1 MTRRD
6 DAGARPGTTG
16 DETGDGTGASFRVL
30 VMAKA
35 PVAGRVKTRLGV
47 DVGHDAAARIAS
59 AALLDTLEAATA
71 AAGAEGCHLA
81 LDGDLD
87 DAVGAPEL
95 RAALAGWTVTPQR
108 GDGFAERLVAA
119 HADAGPG
126 LVVQVGMDTPHASAD
141 LLAAAAAPLQAD
153 EPAYDAVLGPA
164 DDGGWWVLARRDP
177 AVAAVLAGV
186 EMSTDRTGADTRDA
200 LVGAGWRVGTTVMLR
215 DVDEVD
221 DADAVAA
228 LAPGSHFATAW
239 SAAHVTTP
247 GSGPGVV
254 EEDPA

>member
-1 MTRRD
+1 MSARTD
-6 DAGARPGTTG
+6 TGARGG
-16 DETGDGTGASFRVL
+16 GDGTPFRVL

-35 PVAGRVKTRLGV
+35 PVAGRVKTRLGAE
-47 DVGHDAAARIAS
+47 VGHAAAARVAS
-59 AALLDTLEAATA
+59 AALLDTLEAATV
-71 AAGAEGCHLA
+71 AAGAQGCHLS

-87 DAVGAPEL
+87 TAVGAEEL
-95 RAALAGWTVTPQR
+95 RAALTGWTVTPQR
-108 GDGFAERLVAA
+108 GHGFAERLVAA
-119 HADAGPG
+119 HVDAGPG
-126 LVVQVGMDTPHASAD
+126 VVVQIGMDTPHASAE

-200 LVGAGWRVGTTVMLR
+200 LVRAGWRVGTTVMLR

-228 LAPGSHFATAW
+228 LVPGSHFATAW

-247 GSGPGVV
+247 GPGPGAV

>member
-1 MTRRD
+1 MSRRP
-6 DAGARPGTTG
+6 DAGGQAQLAG
-16 DETGDGTGASFRVL
+16 FRVL

-35 PVAGRVKTRLGV
+35 PVTGRVKTRLGA
-47 DVGHDAAARIAS
+47 DVGHAAAAEIAA
-59 AALLDTLEAATA
+59 AALLDTLAAATA
-71 AAGAEGCHLA
+71 AAGAHGCHLA

-87 DAVGAPEL
+87 QAVGASGL
-95 RAALAGWTVTPQR
+95 RAALAGWTVTTQR

-126 LVVQVGMDTPHASAD
+126 VVVQIGMDTPHATPD
-141 LLAAAAAPLQAD
+141 LLAAAAAPLLGD

-177 AVAAVLAGV
+177 SVAAVLAGI
-186 EMSTDRTGADTRDA
+186 EMSTARTGADTRDA
-200 LVGAGWRVGTTVMLR
+200 LVGAGWRVGTTVVLR
-215 DVDEVD
+215 DVDEVA

-228 LAPGSHFATAW
+228 LAPGSHFAEAW
-239 SAAHVTTP
+239 SAAHVTS
-247 GSGPGVV
+247 SGPDPRTV